1 MRLFQEPIGHSSQIP
16 LLSELRKLP
25 AGQTTVHAGLTR
37 LVENINNLAFLL
49 QKTLFWI
56 YNNSKF
62 LLKFDLFVCV
72 KNKEFEFQ
80 INVFAPDCVV
90 LYLLT

>member
-16 LLSELRKLP
+16 LLLEFRKLP

-49 QKTLFWI
+49 QETLFSI
-56 YNNSKF
+56 NNNSKF
-62 LLKFDLFVCV
+62 LLKFDLFVGV

-80 INVFAPDCVV
+80 INALAPDCVV